1 MDSRGKS
8 GRKGR
13 QRCYVGDKIRT
24 GGDCCASHV
33 DVRQHTHKE
42 RSRFLVEMEK
52 TASALAAMW
61 RGGETFVVVIDSDG
75 RQKKKK
81 KKHGDSIS
89 RAANV
94 LRRQL

>member
-52 TASALAAMW
+52 TASALAVE
-61 RGGETFVVVIDSDG
+61 GGGDTFVVVIDSDG

-81 KKHGDSIS
+81 KNGDSIS